1 MADSVV
7 WAPMRDWPAAM
18 VPKTTVG
25 GLRVWDSDGPTQPA
39 FAYEMLS
46 SYVWAI
52 YRRVGPRLICIKQRS
67 RQ

>member
-1 MADSVV
+1 MADSVA

-18 VPKTTVG
+18 VPKTNAG
-25 GLRVWDSDGPTQPA
+25 GLRIWDSDGPMQPA
-39 FAYEMLS
+39 LVYAMPP
-46 SYVWAI
+46 SYAWAI